1 MANGIFIWDGSGWN
15 PSVDVMSA
23 VIIPPG
29 SVIPGSPTPTTIG
42 LAISPTTVTYGGTTT
57 LTATVTAGAAGTV
70 AFQYLTGS
78 VWTTIAT
85 KTVVST
91 KATAT
96 SVPNRTMTYRAVYT
110 PSVPASYR
118 PSSSAGIRCTVLPVG
133 VKPTSPIVIGSS
145 GNLTATYKGTGAR
158 RTDFSG
164 DNSYYGY
171 LDSRN
176 GDMRSV
182 VVLSGFGT
190 INDIPKADIKSAS
203 ITLTSRH
210 TYPNAG
216 TSVRLV
222 PITNATLPST
232 YPTRPLGGFFLRVP
246 DSGSVSSAIPLY
258 IAQQFCLGSLYR
270 GFAIVSAVAG
280 TNGYGYLSGDSIRLT
295 FNRR

>member
-15 PSVDVMSA
+15 PSVDIMSA
-23 VIIPPG
+23 VLIPPG
-29 SVIPGSPTPTTIG
+29 STIPGSPTPTTCVLSIT
-42 LAISPTTVTYGGTTT
+42 PTTITYGGTTT
-57 LTATVTAGAAGTV
+57 LTATITAGAAGTV

-78 VWTTIAT
+78 TWTTFST

-91 KATAT
+91 KAIAT
-96 SVPNRTMTYRAVYT
+96 SVPSHTLTYRAVFSA
-110 PSVPASYR
+110 SVPASYR

-133 VKPTSPIVIGSS
+133 VKATTPIVIGSS
-145 GNLTATYKGTGAR
+145 NNLTATYKGTGAR

-164 DNSYYGY
+164 DNSYYGFY
-171 LDSRN
+171 DSRN

-182 VVLSGFGT
+182 VVLSGFGV

-210 TYPNAG
+210 TFPNNG

-222 PITNATLPST
+222 PIVNATLPGT
-232 YPTRPLGGFFLRVP
+232 YPSRPLGGFFLRVP

-258 IAQQFCLGSLYR
+258 IAQQFCAGSLCR
-270 GFAIVSAVAG
+270 GYAIVSAVAG
-280 TNGYGYLSGDSIRLT
+280 TAGYGYLSGDSIRMT